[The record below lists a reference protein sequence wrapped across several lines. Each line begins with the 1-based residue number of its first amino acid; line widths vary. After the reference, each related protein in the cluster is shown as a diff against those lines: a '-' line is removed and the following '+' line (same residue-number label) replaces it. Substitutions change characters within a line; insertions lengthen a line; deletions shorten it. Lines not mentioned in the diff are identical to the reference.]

1 MNRRRFLATVPTAGI
16 AVTFAT
22 HPGVLLAHHGWS
34 SFDESRPIYL
44 EGRVKSTK
52 WQNPHVEIVVTV
64 PDSLALPPGLARRVP
79 PAQTQ
84 RVDGTKVL
92 QAAAL
97 PKARGD
103 WTLELSPLN
112 RVENW
117 KVPQPRPGDTVAAVA
132 YTFRNEALYEGR
144 HFARVE
150 YLIIGE
156 AMYGL
161 RSNPA

>member
-1 MNRRRFLATVPTAGI
+1 MDRRRFITTVPAAALATGLI
-16 AVTFAT
+16 T
-22 HPGVLLAHHGWS
+22 HAPRLLAHHGWS

-52 WQNPHVEIVVTV
+52 WQNPHVEVVVTLANG
-64 PDSLALPPGLARRVP
+64 LALPAGLARRVP

-84 RVDGTKVL
+84 RVDGARVL
-92 QAAAL
+92 AGAVL
-97 PKARGD
+97 PTARGD

-117 KVPQPRPGDTVAAVA
+117 KVPQPRLGDTVAAVA